1 MGIFDDLKDRFHLG
15 SQPDYIEDEYEDDEY
30 YEESVGDPTMHVSER
45 SGLLGNTPRA
55 EVSSVNVYTR
65 GGARRDVQSPTYSPI
80 APYPKARPTYEV
92 PAPVSAQLPPYV
104 LRPISYNDVQ
114 TVIKRVR
121 TGQPVILSFKNTN
134 IDIAK
139 RILDFSFGLT
149 CGIDGSVEEIQD
161 KVFVVLPPAMSLSQ
175 GDIDSLRSQG
185 IISA

>member
-1 MGIFDDLKDRFHLG
+1 MGIFDDLKDRLHIG
-15 SQPDYIEDEYEDDEY
+15 RNDYIEDGYEDEEY
-30 YEESVGDPTMHVSER
+30 YEESVGEPSYHTQER
-45 SGLLGNTPRA
+45 SGLLGNTSRP
-55 EVSSVNVYTR
+55 EVNSVNVYTR
-65 GGARRDVQSPTYSPI
+65 SGRSAETPANSFNPV

-104 LRPISYNDVQ
+104 VRPISYNDVQ

-134 IDIAK
+134 IDVAK

-149 CGIDGSVEEIQD
+149 CGIDGSVEELCD
-161 KVFVVLPPAMSLSQ
+161 KVFVVLPPAMKLSQ

-185 IISA
+185 IITN

>member
-1 MGIFDDLKDRFHLG
+1 MGIFDDLKDRFHIG
-15 SQPDYIEDEYEDDEY
+15 QNDYIEDEYEDDEY
-30 YEESVGDPTMHVSER
+30 FEESVGDPSLRSAER
-45 SGLLGNTPRA
+45 SGLLGNTPRPA
-55 EVSSVNVYTR
+55 VNSVNVYSR
-65 GGARRDVQSPTYSPI
+65 GSQEDMGPANAYNPV
-80 APYPKARPTYEV
+80 APYPKARATYEV

-114 TVIKRVR
+114 VVIKRVR

-134 IDIAK
+134 IDVAK

-149 CGIDGSVEEIQD
+149 CGIDGSVQELSD

-175 GDIDSLRSQG
+175 GDIDSLKSQG

>member
-1 MGIFDDLKDRFHLG
+1 M
-15 SQPDYIEDEYEDDEY
+15 
-30 YEESVGDPTMHVSER
+30 
-45 SGLLGNTPRA
+45 
-55 EVSSVNVYTR
+55 
-65 GGARRDVQSPTYSPI
+65 
-80 APYPKARPTYEV
+80 
-92 PAPVSAQLPPYV
+92 
-104 LRPISYNDVQ
+104 RPISYNDVQ

-149 CGIDGSVEEIQD
+149 CGIDGSVEELSD
-161 KVFVVLPPAMSLSQ
+161 KVFVVLPHAMSLSQ

>member
-1 MGIFDDLKDRFHLG
+1 MGIFDDLKDRLHIG
-15 SQPDYIEDEYEDDEY
+15 HDDYIEDEYEDEEF
-30 YEESVGDPTMHVSER
+30 YEESVGEPSYHMHDQR
-45 SGLLGNTPRA
+45 SGLLGNTSRP
-55 EVSSVNVYTR
+55 EVNSVNVYTR
-65 GGARRDVQSPTYSPI
+65 GARQEETPANAYNPV

-104 LRPISYNDVQ
+104 LRPVSYNDVQ

-149 CGIDGSVEEIQD
+149 CGIDGSVEELSD
-161 KVFVVLPPAMSLSQ
+161 KVFVVLPHAMSLSQ
-175 GDIDSLRSQG
+175 GDVDSLRSQG